1 MEDSVKRRFRGRKNY
16 RGRTVEVRPEFP
28 EMPYPDG
35 VKITPKHLGYLHVH
49 CRMPIADI
57 VTRFPNRMTTALVH
71 LGLYHYFSNQKAL
84 DAELVSESK
93 FNLAASLKETAMNLP
108 RAGLASLVDAEE
120 AFQAV
125 KKADQ
130 LKREKENWKP
140 ILRVGGQPES

>member
-1 MEDSVKRRFRGRKNY
+1 MEDSPKRGFRGRRNY
-16 RGRTVEVRPEFP
+16 RGRAVEAKPEFP

-57 VTRFPNRMTTALVH
+57 VTRFPKRMTTALVH
-71 LGLYHYFSNQKAL
+71 LGLYHYFSNREAL

-120 AFQAV
+120 AYQAV

-130 LKREKENWKP
+130 LRKEKENWKP
-140 ILRVGGQPES
+140 ILRVGEPRDS